1 MFFGMRVEPGASV
14 EATDGRF
21 GTVEEVMLQ
30 PDTGNLS
37 YLVVRYRDDL
47 VRIPAGLINEVPNPR
62 EVHLGLTTEEAYGRV
77 VGHVE
82 GANDALDDASQ
93 LRIPIYEERLQA
105 AVEEVGLGE
114 VRVHKLVD
122 EVEETVEQVVTRDD
136 LDIERIPM
144 HIPLTVPSVAR
155 QEGDWYVVPVMEEV
169 LVVQKRLMLVEE
181 VRIRT
186 RRVTET
192 AQVRETVR
200 RERVTIEDD
209 TVHGVVG
216 ADVGPQGRRRRQPRD
231 VSARAQ
237 PIDPPVTD

>member
-21 GTVEEVMLQ
+21 GTVEEVVVQ
-30 PDTGNLS
+30 PGTGNLS
-37 YLVVRYRDDL
+37 YLAVRYREDL
-47 VRIPAGLINEVPNPR
+47 VRIPAGMIDEVPNPH
-62 EVHLGLTTEEAYGRV
+62 EVRLGLTTEAAYGRV
-77 VGHVE
+77 AGHVAGTEDSLDE
-82 GANDALDDASQ
+82 GSQ

-105 AVEEVGLGE
+105 AVEDVGLGE

-122 EVEETVEQVVTRDD
+122 EVEETVEQPVTRDD

-144 HIPLTVPSVAR
+144 NRPLNVPSVAR

-186 RRVTET
+186 RRVTEI
-192 AQVRETVR
+192 AQVRDTVR

-209 TVHGVVG
+209 TVRGVVG
-216 ADVGPQGRRRRQPRD
+216 SDPGPSRRRR
-231 VSARAQ
+231 RAASDEPTMNR
-237 PIDPPVTD
+237 PIGLDGTE